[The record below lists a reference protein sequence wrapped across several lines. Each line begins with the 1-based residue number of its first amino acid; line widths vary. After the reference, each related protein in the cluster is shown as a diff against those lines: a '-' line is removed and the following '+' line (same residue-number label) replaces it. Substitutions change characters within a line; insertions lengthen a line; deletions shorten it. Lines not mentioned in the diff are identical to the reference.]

1 MSGRAEACGS
11 SGLAAAA
18 GAWLRAI
25 AKAGTVAAAAL
36 AACSPRP
43 GGSAESPTPAAGAA
57 ADVSAVTL
65 ERRPC
70 FGTCPVYA
78 VAISPD
84 GTVRYTGKHNV
95 AHKGEATAAIPAAR
109 VDSLVAE
116 LEAGG
121 YFGFADDYVMDSPAC
136 GRYATDSPTVVT
148 SVTRDGRT
156 KTIRHD
162 YGCFEAP
169 RTLAQLERRIDEVAG
184 TSRWTGR

>member
-1 MSGRAEACGS
+1 MS
-11 SGLAAAA
+11 
-18 GAWLRAI
+18 
-25 AKAGTVAAAAL
+25 AKRSVGAAAAL
-36 AACSPRP
+36 VSLALAACAPRP
-43 GGSAESPTPAAGAA
+43 AAPAGSPAPDAA
-57 ADVSAVTL
+57 ADAPAVTL

-70 FGTCPVYA
+70 FGTCPVYT
-78 VAISPD
+78 VAISQG
-84 GTVRYTGKHNV
+84 GTIRFTGKHHV
-95 AHKGEATAAIPAAR
+95 SHQGEATATIAAAR
-109 VDSLVAE
+109 VDSLVSE

-169 RTLAQLERRIDEVAG
+169 RELVRLERRIDEVAG
-184 TSRWTGR
+184 TDRWIGP